1 METIQITKDKTAIIK
16 GIAILFMIANHC
28 LLEKY
33 YLNPSPFLSTAL
45 GRELCVFTKICV
57 PIFTFIVGYGFFYSY
72 KNFCAYLKR
81 HGGTLLKYYWFYLF
95 ILAIPLVAFTGEYSV
110 DAKNVA
116 LNMIGLEHEY
126 CLGNWYVYFYIYC
139 LLILPLFKYIF
150 HKEYIVK
157 TLIVVLLCGVL
168 SYVTNSNNIYL
179 QAFSTCMFY
188 TPILVMGYV
197 CAKTQILSLLG
208 RVITRKSLWFA
219 LLLFACLIR
228 ILFGDWHWGISTDT
242 VIVPI
247 FIISICGL
255 ITLVSGKKL

>member
-116 LNMIGLEHEY
+116 LN
-126 CLGNWYVYFYIYC
+126 CLFFSKATKSFFQSSEMWPSNI
-139 LLILPLFKYIF
+139 
-150 HKEYIVK
+150 
-157 TLIVVLLCGVL
+157 IVV
-168 SYVTNSNNIYL
+168 
-179 QAFSTCMFY
+179 F
-188 TPILVMGYV
+188 
-197 CAKTQILSLLG
+197 
-208 RVITRKSLWFA
+208 
-219 LLLFACLIR
+219 
-228 ILFGDWHWGISTDT
+228 
-242 VIVPI
+242 VIVTVVSYIGSVVFNTI
-247 FIISICGL
+247 F
-255 ITLVSGKKL
+255 KKLDSCNVGRN